1 MFLRGYKMSTKKS
14 QDFFQKNF
22 ALFAG
27 ATGRASGGLS
37 GCAAGKPPCLTSSAS
52 RRLEGLCR
60 DRGCFGV
67 CAGPSR
73 MDASKKGDRTA
84 YEGES

>member
-14 QDFFQKNF
+14 QDVFRKNF
-22 ALFAG
+22 SALAE
-27 ATGRASGGLS
+27 AAERASGGLS
-37 GCAAGKPPCLTSSAS
+37 GRAAGKPPCLTSSAS

-60 DRGCFGV
+60 GRGWFEV
-67 CAGPSR
+67 CAGPLL
-73 MDASKKGDRTA
+73 MDAAKKGDRTA